1 MRDVKR
7 IWQEIDERAAAEF
20 LRKFLQLKSANPLGE
35 EVESAKLVCN
45 WMSRLGLEAEVI
57 LLQGKRVDPLGRL
70 KFKYQRHPLLG
81 RSTLSIGTISGGIKT
96 NVVPD
101 GCRIAVDIRTVPG
114 QDHKAILAQVEGLLK
129 ELARK
134 DDDLRGEARILSDL
148 PTLLTPPR
156 DPLVKVALK
165 AAQAVTGQAHK
176 PRRVMYYTDGVA
188 FVPQLK
194 IPMVI
199 CGRGKAGLAHQ
210 PDEYVEIS
218 RVHAAARIYAQIAAE
233 VLGG

>member
-1 MRDVKR
+1 
-7 IWQEIDERAAAEF
+7 
-20 LRKFLQLKSANPLGE
+20 
-35 EVESAKLVCN
+35 
-45 WMSRLGLEAEVI
+45 
-57 LLQGKRVDPLGRL
+57 
-70 KFKYQRHPLLG
+70 
-81 RSTLSIGTISGGIKT
+81 
-96 NVVPD
+96 
-101 GCRIAVDIRTVPG
+101 
-114 QDHKAILAQVEGLLK
+114 LAQVEGLLK

-176 PRRVMYYTDGVA
+176 PRGVMYYTDGVA

-199 CGRGKAGLAHQ
+199 CGPGKAGL
-210 PDEYVEIS
+210 VS
-218 RVHAAARIYAQIAAE
+218 
-233 VLGG
+233 

>member
-1 MRDVKR
+1 M
-7 IWQEIDERAAAEF
+7 
-20 LRKFLQLKSANPLGE
+20 
-35 EVESAKLVCN
+35 
-45 WMSRLGLEAEVI
+45 
-57 LLQGKRVDPLGRL
+57 
-70 KFKYQRHPLLG
+70 
-81 RSTLSIGTISGGIKT
+81 SIGTISGGIKT

-176 PRRVMYYTDGVA
+176 PRRVMYLYRWGGLRAPTKDPHGHLRA
-188 FVPQLK
+188 GK
-194 IPMVI
+194 
-199 CGRGKAGLAHQ
+199 GR
-210 PDEYVEIS
+210 PS
-218 RVHAAARIYAQIAAE
+218 PPAR
-233 VLGG
+233 

>member
-1 MRDVKR
+1 MRDVER
-7 IWQEIDERAAAEF
+7 IWQEVDEQAAAEF
-20 LRKFLQLKSANPLGE
+20 LRRFLQLKSANPPGE
-35 EVESAKLVCN
+35 ELEAAHLVCN
-45 WMSRLGLEAEVI
+45 WMSRPGLEAEVI
-57 LLQGKRVDPLGRL
+57 LLQGKRVNPLGRL
-70 KFKYQRHPLLG
+70 KFKCRRHPLLG
-81 RSTLSIGTISGGIKT
+81 RPTLSIGTISGGIKT

-114 QDHKAILAQVEGLLK
+114 RDHKAILAQVEGLLK

-199 CGRGKAGLAHQ
+199 CGPGKAGL
-210 PDEYVEIS
+210 VS
-218 RVHAAARIYAQIAAE
+218 
-233 VLGG
+233 